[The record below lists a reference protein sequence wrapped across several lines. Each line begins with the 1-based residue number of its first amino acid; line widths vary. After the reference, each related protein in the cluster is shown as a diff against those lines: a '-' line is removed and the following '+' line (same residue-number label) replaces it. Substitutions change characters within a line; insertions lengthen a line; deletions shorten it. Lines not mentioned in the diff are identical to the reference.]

1 MKPLFIGCIICAMY
15 SSLAAAQP
23 RSLPFVGVWSDSVK
37 GCRLMKQGAL
47 DRMSTAEASRYGG
60 FVEITTQGFSLLYTS
75 GTGECEFTT
84 PYKGKV
90 VAPPLPSGGPSAS
103 WGSSLFGVA
112 TPRSHDRWLIAP

>member
-47 DRMSTAEASRYGG
+47 DRMSTAEANRYGE
-60 FVEITTQGFSLLYTS
+60 FVEITGSNAARSRQHGRI
-75 GTGECEFTT
+75 
-84 PYKGKV
+84 
-90 VAPPLPSGGPSAS
+90 
-103 WGSSLFGVA
+103 GSSECSQNR
-112 TPRSHDRWLIAP
+112 PRKCASRVVDSDRRPVV